1 MLIEGNVTVD
11 FTKKKRASWVWFF
24 QKAAHSLPSSVKYYS
39 SCGGGGEG
47 KFSGWMS
54 PNFPT
59 CIHNSIYAWLKAR
72 TNCLITKW
80 TKLVLE

>member
-11 FTKKKRASWVWFF
+11 FTKKKRVSWVWFF

-47 KFSGWMS
+47 GKG
-54 PNFPT
+54 NFQ
-59 CIHNSIYAWLKAR
+59 AG
-72 TNCLITKW
+72 
-80 TKLVLE
+80 